1 MRFTRAG
8 RASLA
13 AAGTLAVALT
23 AAACSGSSADTTSA
37 TTSAHLEK
45 TSLIVGSLPVV
56 DTAGL
61 FLAQKEGYFK
71 DAGLNVTIRPIAA
84 SPQAIP
90 EMLSGQVDIV
100 AGANYVSFLQA
111 EAGGHVGQFKILV
124 DGQACSEDTFE
135 ILALPG
141 SGITSPASL
150 VGKKIAVDMR
160 NNIQTLLTN
169 TALQT
174 SGISP
179 ASVRYRVIPFPL
191 MAAALNAHKV
201 DAISVVEPFLTAAEL
216 KYGAQPVISTC
227 TGPTSNFPMSGY
239 FSTQAWAQK
248 YPNTA
253 RAFQSAVERGQA
265 LADASRA
272 AVEQVMPDYIKGLS
286 PTEAAVVNLGQFPT
300 SLHFTHVQ
308 RVADLM
314 ISGGLLRDPNFSV
327 QPMLFH

>member
-23 AAACSGSSADTTSA
+23 AAACSGSSAGTAPA

-71 DAGLNVTIRPIAA
+71 DAGLNVTIKPIAA

-90 EMLSGQVDIV
+90 EMLSGHVDIV
-100 AGANYVSFLQA
+100 AGASYVSFLQA
-111 EAGGHVGQFKILV
+111 EAGHVGQFKILV
-124 DGQACSEDTFE
+124 DGQACSDDTFE

-141 SGITSPASL
+141 SRVTSPASL
-150 VGKKIAVDMR
+150 VGKKIAVNEL

-169 TALQT
+169 AALQT
-174 SGISP
+174 YGISP

-191 MAAALNAHKV
+191 MAAALSAHRV
-201 DAISVVEPFLTAAEL
+201 DAISVVEPFLTEAEL
-216 KYGAQPVISTC
+216 KYGAQPVMSTC

-239 FSTQAWAQK
+239 FSTQAWARK

-253 RAFQSAVERGQA
+253 RAFQSALQRGQA
-265 LADASRA
+265 LADAGRA
-272 AVEQVMPDYIKGLS
+272 AVEQVMPDYINGLS
-286 PTEAAVVNLGQFPT
+286 PEEAAVVNLGQFPT

>member
-23 AAACSGSSADTTSA
+23 AAACSGSSAGTTPA

-71 DAGLNVTIRPIAA
+71 DAGLNVTIKPIPA
-84 SPQAIP
+84 SQQAIP
-90 EMLSGQVDIV
+90 EMLHGQVDIV
-100 AGANYVSFLQA
+100 AGANYVPFVQA
-111 EAGGHVGQFKILV
+111 EAGHVGHFKILV
-124 DGQACSEDTFE
+124 DGQACSADTFQ

-141 SGITSPASL
+141 SRVTSPATL
-150 VGKKIAVDMR
+150 AGKTIAVDAL

-179 ASVRYRVIPFPL
+179 ASVHYRVIPFPL
-191 MAAALNAHKV
+191 MAAELNAHKV
-201 DAISVVEPFLTAAEL
+201 DAISVVEPYITAAEL
-216 KYGAQPVISTC
+216 KYGAQPVMSTC

-239 FSTQAWAQK
+239 FSTRAWAQK

-253 RAFQSAVERGQA
+253 RAFQSALNQGQA
-265 LADASRA
+265 LADANRA
-272 AVEQVMPDYIKGLS
+272 AVEQVLPDYINGLS
-286 PTEAAVVNLGQFPT
+286 PEQAAVVNLGQFPT
-300 SLHFTHVQ
+300 SVDYTHVQ

-314 ISGGLLRDPNFSV
+314 VNGGLLTHNFSV

>member
-13 AAGTLAVALT
+13 AAGTLAVALA
-23 AAACSGSSADTTSA
+23 AAACSGSSAGTTSA

-45 TSLIVGSLPVV
+45 TSLVVGSLPVV

-61 FLAQKEGYFK
+61 YLAQKEGYFR
-71 DAGLNVTIRPIAA
+71 DAGLNVTIQPIPA

-90 EMLSGQVDIV
+90 EMVYGQVDIV

-111 EAGGHVGQFKILV
+111 DASGHVGQFKILV
-124 DGQACSEDTFE
+124 DGQACSADTFE

-141 SGITSPASL
+141 SRITSPASL
-150 VGKKIAVDMR
+150 VGKTIAVNVPD
-160 NNIQTLLTN
+160 NIQTLLTN

-179 ASVRYRVIPFPL
+179 SAVHYRVIPFPK
-191 MAAALNAHKV
+191 MAAALSAHQV

-216 KYGAQPVISTC
+216 AYGAQPVMSTC
-227 TGPTSNFPMSGY
+227 TGPTGNFPMSGY

-253 RAFQSAVERGQA
+253 RAFQAAMERGQA

-272 AVEQVMPDYIKGLS
+272 AVEQVLPDYIKSLTPEQS
-286 PTEAAVVNLGQFPT
+286 AVVNLGQFPT
-300 SLHFTHVQ
+300 SLDYTHVQ

-314 ISGGLLRDPNFSV
+314 INGGLLNPHFTV
-327 QPMLFH
+327 QPLLFH